1 MVKDIDAELTKGL
14 HYGEACD
21 RGGVAIMVID
31 KRYISEMR
39 RNGFCISKAK
49 DAEILAQFSTEPD
62 DFHEWTEQ
70 DI

>member
-1 MVKDIDAELTKGL
+1 
-14 HYGEACD
+14 
-21 RGGVAIMVID
+21 MVID

-49 DAEILAQFSTEPD
+49 EVEILAQFSTEPD

-70 DI
+70 DIYEQTRKILMNNSKY